1 MYREMSLCMNLAWFE
16 SVCLVSSL
24 VGWGVPRVGFRV
36 GLRAWDFPI
45 SPVPTTATERPG
57 EYGVFLPV
65 DSTLDPL

>member
-1 MYREMSLCMNLAWFE
+1 M
-16 SVCLVSSL
+16 